1 LQTAQRSQVTT
12 CSGNKQT
19 RFCNFKF
26 AKEVYYKK
34 RYSNIKMLIKILY
47 VIFAYLCGSI
57 PFAYIF
63 AKVVGEVDIRK
74 VGSGNP
80 GTTNV
85 LRSVGAGAAVATFV
99 ADVLKGF
106 IPVYFAKLVYGSSSY
121 LMLIAVAVSAIAGH
135 MFTIFL
141 NFKGGKGV
149 ATGLGVFLA
158 IMPLPSIIAFGIFG
172 LVFIFSG
179 YVALGSICSALSLPL
194 VSYLLGY
201 SIKVIIF
208 SFAVAM
214 LIVYKHKVNIKRLK
228 EGSENRF
235 KIFKR

>member
-1 LQTAQRSQVTT
+1 
-12 CSGNKQT
+12 
-19 RFCNFKF
+19 
-26 AKEVYYKK
+26 
-34 RYSNIKMLIKILY
+34 MLVKILY
-47 VIFAYLCGSI
+47 IIFAYLCGSI

-63 AKVVGEVDIRK
+63 AKIIGKVDIRN

-85 LRSVGAGAAVATFV
+85 LRSVGKGAAVATFA
-99 ADVLKGF
+99 ADILKGF
-106 IPVYFAKLVYGSSSY
+106 VPVYFAKRIYGPSY
-121 LMLIAVAVSAIAGH
+121 LMPIAVAICAMVGH
-135 MFTIFL
+135 IFTIFL

-194 VSYLLGY
+194 ASYFLGCN
-201 SIKVIIF
+201 IKAVIF

-214 LIVYKHKVNIKRLK
+214 LIVYKHKANIKRLK

-235 KIFKR
+235 KIFKRG

>member
-1 LQTAQRSQVTT
+1 
-12 CSGNKQT
+12 
-19 RFCNFKF
+19 
-26 AKEVYYKK
+26 
-34 RYSNIKMLIKILY
+34 MLIKILY
-47 VIFAYLCGSI
+47 IIFAYLCGCV

-63 AKVVGEVDIRK
+63 AKIIGKVDIRN

-85 LRSVGAGAAVATFV
+85 LRSVGKGAAVATFV
-99 ADVLKGF
+99 ADILKGF
-106 IPVYFAKLVYGSSSY
+106 VPVYFAKLIYGSSY
-121 LMLIAVAVSAIAGH
+121 LMLIAIAASAMAGH

-179 YVALGSICSALSLPL
+179 YVALGSIFSALSLPI
-194 VSYLLGY
+194 VSYFLGY
-201 SIKVIIF
+201 NIKVVIF

-214 LIVYKHKVNIKRLK
+214 LIVYKHKANIKRLK

-235 KIFKR
+235 KIFKGG